1 MSSLFKQIGPL
12 LAMGLRTLPQRKGT
26 SGVVVIGITGV
37 VAVLVSVLA
46 IVAGLDHTLRGNG
59 RPDTVVLLSSGA
71 EGEAGSVLSRA
82 DYDIV
87 GSVPDIAADAAG
99 KLLLSPEIS
108 TMFPARFRATGT
120 EANLGVRGIGVQG
133 FGVHPGIQVVDGRA
147 FQPGLRELLVG
158 VSVASRFEGFATGDS
173 VQIGNTVWTVVGH
186 FASGDL
192 HDSEVLADVDT
203 LQSAMEMGGT
213 YNAIYL
219 RMKSADLFQV
229 VKDEVT
235 HNPSL
240 HLDVQREPEFLAS
253 QAGNMTDGL
262 RRTAYVIGIIM
273 ALGAL
278 FGAIHALYI
287 SADARRIEMA
297 TLRAIGFA
305 ASGVMLAFL
314 IEALMLAL
322 LGGGIGAAL
331 SWLLFNG
338 HTAST
343 IGAGASQ
350 VVFQLRVSPLLIAQ
364 GLLLACAIGLLG
376 ALIPAIRSS
385 RLSVVEALRP

>member
-1 MSSLFKQIGPL
+1 
-12 LAMGLRTLPQRKGT
+12 
-26 SGVVVIGITGV
+26 
-37 VAVLVSVLA
+37 
-46 IVAGLDHTLRGNG
+46 
-59 RPDTVVLLSSGA
+59 
-71 EGEAGSVLSRA
+71 
-82 DYDIV
+82 
-87 GSVPDIAADAAG
+87 
-99 KLLLSPEIS
+99 
-108 TMFPARFRATGT
+108 
-120 EANLGVRGIGVQG
+120 
-133 FGVHPGIQVVDGRA
+133 
-147 FQPGLRELLVG
+147 
-158 VSVASRFEGFATGDS
+158 
-173 VQIGNTVWTVVGH
+173 
-186 FASGDL
+186 
-192 HDSEVLADVDT
+192 VLADVDT

-213 YNAIYL
+213 YSAIYL
-219 RMKSADLFQV
+219 RMKSADLFQI

-262 RRTAYVIGIIM
+262 RSTAYVIGIIM

-314 IEALMLAL
+314 IEALVLAL
-322 LGGGIGAAL
+322 AGGGIGAVL

-338 HTAST
+338 HTAT
-343 IGAGASQ
+343 TMGASASQ
-350 VVFQLRVSPLLIAQ
+350 VVFQLRVSPMLIGQ
-364 GLLLACAIGLLG
+364 GLLLACGIGLLG

-385 RLSVVEALRP
+385 RQSVVEALRR